1 MSISPVMSD
10 EELRRRYDDLS
21 PIEELAGER
30 TFLSRCATWEMFVER
45 APMLAERWAADR
57 NSDDVPAQKRALDQ
71 GWQHPE
77 LYDLIVEAFPQ

>member
-10 EELRRRYDDLS
+10 EELRRRYDALS
-21 PIEELAGER
+21 PIEELMGER

-45 APMLAERWAADR
+45 GPVIARKWAEDR
-57 NSDDVPAQKRALDQ
+57 NSDDAVAQSRVPDE

-77 LYDLIVEAFPQ
+77 LYDLIVEAVPQ